1 MYNIFSSGMFIF
13 QVKKI
18 ISIQLLL
25 LIIFSGIRLNIA
37 THYCQNIVAAKVVSL
52 SGKLASCGMES
63 PSRTKSQEDLFTRH
77 CCDDIVRTFTIAK
90 NYFPSSIS
98 SLQEIAR
105 EVIYIFIIPVSIFT
119 NGEQS
124 VYTAS
129 GETRPP
135 GLFYTGSV
143 EQQVIC
149 IFRI

>member
-1 MYNIFSSGMFIF
+1 MLIL

-25 LIIFSGIRLNIA
+25 LIIFSGTKLNIA

-52 SGKLASCGMES
+52 SGKLASCGMENRS
-63 PSRTKSQEDLFTRH
+63 QTKSQEDLFTRH
-77 CCDDIVRTFTIAK
+77 CCDDIVRTFSIAK
-90 NYFPSSIS
+90 KYIPSSIS
-98 SLQEIAR
+98 NLQEIAR
-105 EVIYIFIIPVSIFT
+105 EVIHIFIIPVSVFT

-135 GLFYTGSV
+135 GLFNACNV
-143 EQQVIC
+143 EQSVIC